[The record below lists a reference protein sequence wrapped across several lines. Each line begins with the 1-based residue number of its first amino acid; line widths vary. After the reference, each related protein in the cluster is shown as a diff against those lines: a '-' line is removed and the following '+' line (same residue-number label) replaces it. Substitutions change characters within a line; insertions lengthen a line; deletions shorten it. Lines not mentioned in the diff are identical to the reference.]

1 MPPWFILQTL
11 CLYLT
16 GLCGHKILLNI
27 SPSLILDLKG
37 EMLPRL
43 LHVEEIGLGGS
54 GDLEPIVPIG
64 GRRNGRNRY
73 VPPRNRIHG
82 TRSPSCRTLV
92 GNCSLTVLGVFTA
105 AADDAAIVKTP
116 SDRRDR
122 LG

>member
-37 EMLPRL
+37 EMLPRP
-43 LHVEEIGLGGS
+43 LHMEEIGLGGS

-73 VPPRNRIHG
+73 VPPHTWNSIALVSNIGGQLLSNSVRGLHG
-82 TRSPSCRTLV
+82 
-92 GNCSLTVLGVFTA
+92 CS
-105 AADDAAIVKTP
+105 
-116 SDRRDR
+116 R
-122 LG
+122 